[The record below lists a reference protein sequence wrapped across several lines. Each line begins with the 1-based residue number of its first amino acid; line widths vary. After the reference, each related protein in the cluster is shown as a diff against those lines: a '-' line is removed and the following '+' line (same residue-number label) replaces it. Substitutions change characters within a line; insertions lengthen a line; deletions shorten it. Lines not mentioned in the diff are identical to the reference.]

1 MVKQQESSKVLV
13 PGLVGI
19 FGPNGT
25 IKTSQALGWPH
36 KIALL
41 DLELGSQRAWQLQ
54 EFIDEDL
61 VEVFKFPLPV
71 KDVHTRYSELKGQ
84 SELWADFTKKINE
97 VLEDNEY
104 QTVVIDTATALWQL
118 IRDSYLQELQLADK
132 EKNRALRKQ
141 LLQIEHGEPN
151 RRMSHIVQMA
161 GVYGK
166 WVVLVHHDTDEYVP
180 LLMGGQP
187 VIDAE
192 TQQAKR
198 VVSGKRIADGW
209 NKTGPALDWQFQSE
223 LVGTDGPPKPRFTIR
238 DKTSGG
244 IHLINLPFDIE
255 TGRDKQTLFRKLEL
269 VNGAELT
276 QEEKDAAEA
285 KAAAT
290 AI

>member
-1 MVKQQESSKVLV
+1 MVERQESSEVLV

-25 IKTSQALGWPH
+25 IKTSQSLGWPH
-36 KIALL
+36 KVALL

-54 EFIDEDL
+54 EYIDGGL
-61 VEVFKFPLPV
+61 AEVFKFPLPV
-71 KDVHTRYSELKGQ
+71 KDVHSRYSELKGQ
-84 SELWADFTKKINE
+84 SELWAKFTTKINE
-97 VLEDNEY
+97 VLEDSNY

-118 IRDSYLQELQLADK
+118 IRDSFLQELQLADK
-132 EKNRALRKQ
+132 EKGQPLRKQ

-166 WVVLVHHDTDEYVP
+166 WIVMIHHDADEYVP

-192 TQQAKR
+192 THQAKR
-198 VVSGKRIADGW
+198 VVSGKRIPDGW
-209 NKTGPALDWQFQSE
+209 NKTGPALDWQFQSA
-223 LVGTDGPPKPRFTIR
+223 LVGTDGPPKPMFTIR

-244 IHLINLPFDIE
+244 IHLLNLPFEIE

-269 VNGAELT
+269 ANGAEPT
-276 QEEKDAAEA
+276 QEEKDAAQA
-285 KAAAT
+285 KAEAG
-290 AI
+290 